1 MSVGPEGAEGGCS
14 EHWDRCAVT
23 PGGSDKT
30 SLSDALIR
38 LRRLQSERRRGG
50 VEAREVEGGEWVP

>member
-1 MSVGPEGAEGGCS
+1 MSAGPEGAEGGCS

-30 SLSDALIR
+30 SLSNALIR
-38 LRRLQSERRRGG
+38 HRRLQSERRRG
-50 VEAREVEGGEWVP
+50 VEARMVGGGECPD